1 MQLSYLIKR
10 ADAMAHVRRAKANGQ
25 GKPCQMPLCDVKV
38 DNCKPHH
45 LTLGILLNL

>member
-10 ADAMAHVRRAKANGQ
+10 ADTTDAARAAANGQ

-45 LTLGILLNL
+45 LTLAILLNL